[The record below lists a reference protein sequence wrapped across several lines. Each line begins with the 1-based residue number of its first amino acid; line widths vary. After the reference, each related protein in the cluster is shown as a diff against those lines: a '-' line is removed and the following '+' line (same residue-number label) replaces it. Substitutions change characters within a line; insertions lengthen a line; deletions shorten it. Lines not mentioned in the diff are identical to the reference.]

1 MSYFSHY
8 AELKIKIKAPHTH
21 VEKDFMLPNPMA
33 QNTHNNSSY

>member
-21 VEKDFMLPNPMA
+21 VEKDFYAPQSNG
-33 QNTHNNSSY
+33 TKYS